1 MVDVNEIFGSEAE
14 PKATHGLSI
23 ATGESTLP
31 WAALCGPSS
40 FTANLI
46 SWICPWR
53 LSASASLMNAL
64 LSVRIDLMRHLEPA
78 LTIDSGDDFIALSL
92 L

>member
-1 MVDVNEIFGSEAE
+1 MVDVKGIFGSEAE
-14 PKATHGLSI
+14 PKAAHGLSI
-23 ATGESTLP
+23 ATGDSTLP
-31 WAALCGPSS
+31 WAALCVPSG
-40 FTANLI
+40 FAANLV